1 MRHIF
6 FSVFLLG
13 LGGGAVL
20 GLYVL
25 IRRALGLF
33 SLKHERLLSLL
44 GSLGILALV
53 VALDGLL
60 GVGTLAILFLL
71 LFSLG
76 ASLVRWGIHVLFPGK
91 SRRSWRYLYRLS
103 LIPLLCTALL
113 LGYGYRN
120 MTNPVRTSYT
130 VTTEKDIPREGYRV
144 ALLSDLHYGSIL
156 EADTLQEVCRE
167 ISQAQVDLV
176 ILCGDVVDESTGLSQ
191 LRQVFSIL
199 GDIESRYG
207 IYYVYGN
214 HDRATY
220 TDSPGF
226 TQEELTGAITENGIQ
241 ILRDEAVEIGTGL
254 VLIGREDR
262 SAPARLSLEQL
273 TEQVDGSR
281 FLLLADH
288 QPRELAEKARA
299 GIDLQVSGHTHGGQI
314 FPLGYISLFLGLNE
328 MNYGLRSI
336 DGMTAIVTSGLA
348 GWGFPIRTQARSE
361 YVIVEILPR

>member
-6 FSVFLLG
+6 FSLFLLALG
-13 LGGGAVL
+13 LGAVL

-33 SLKHERLLSLL
+33 RVKHSGLFSLL
-44 GSLGILALV
+44 GSLAIWALV
-53 VALDGLL
+53 VALDGLFS
-60 GVGTLAILFLL
+60 VGTLAIVFLL

-76 ASLVRWGIHVLFPGK
+76 TSLLRRGIHTLFPGK
-91 SRRSWRYLYRLS
+91 SCRSWRYLYRLS

-113 LGYGYRN
+113 LGYGYQN
-120 MTNPVRTSYT
+120 MTHPIRTSYT
-130 VTTEKDIPREGYRV
+130 VTTEKDIPPAGYRV
-144 ALLSDLHYGSIL
+144 AILSDLHYGSIL
-156 EADTLQEVCRE
+156 KADTLQAVCRE
-167 ISQAQVDLV
+167 ISREQVDLV
-176 ILCGDVVDESTGLSQ
+176 ILCGDVVDERTERSQ

-220 TDSPGF
+220 TDSPAF
-226 TQEELTGAITENGIQ
+226 TPEELTGALTENGIRV
-241 ILRDEAVEIGTGL
+241 LRDEAVDIGTGL
-254 VLIGREDR
+254 TLIGREDR
-262 SAPARLSLEQL
+262 SVPGRLSVAQL
-273 TEQVDGSR
+273 ADKADDSR

-288 QPRELAEKARA
+288 QPQELEKKAQA
-299 GIDLQVSGHTHGGQI
+299 GIDLQVSGHTHAGQI
-314 FPLGYISLFLGLNE
+314 FPLGYISAFLGFNE

-348 GWGFPIRTQARSE
+348 GWGFPIRTQAHSE
-361 YVIVEILPR
+361 YVIAEILPG